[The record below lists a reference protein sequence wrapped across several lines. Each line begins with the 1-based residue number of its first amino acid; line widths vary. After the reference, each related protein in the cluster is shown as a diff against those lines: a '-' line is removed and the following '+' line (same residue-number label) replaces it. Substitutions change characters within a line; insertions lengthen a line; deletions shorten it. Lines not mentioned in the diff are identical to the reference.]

1 MSNDSG
7 KTSHIEIVQNP
18 DVIEFLKSCS
28 FMREPTGD
36 EIDEIISSFVSV
48 GDFSSETLPENLI
61 TVNSSSYEAHVREDI
76 PYTNVGYIKLVTT
89 LLKNNELL
97 ALAKDKFID
106 PFRVAKLM
114 DEKETIPFVLPSSN
128 VKYEDCDTTVESFR
142 RALDDFFEKTRE
154 SKSDRRTSL
163 KSTLF
168 WLASCADGNDISK
181 IVLHKCP
188 YDDCDQ
194 SNVPV
199 LDIEEEQYCPKCGRR
214 IYATDR
220 LRLYEEVDDFA
231 PSNQG
236 ALGRLEKL
244 LRHVYLAHLLRMV
257 RLNNRENSLKV
268 LNDLAI
274 IINGPLAV
282 MGTAA
287 WIHGCLMKIINE
299 INVEMRNKGYSDL
312 LIIGVINEGQM
323 ISAYANLIRK
333 HILNET
339 ILCVSDEFRDKY
351 INYNRQPSSTTFGS
365 ETYYGQDFIWKTSN
379 GNIIIFDLPY
389 FTKDK
394 SSKHSFKTE
403 KSDYTKYKN
412 LYRALRLLQEM
423 RSDMD
428 SASITPLVISK
439 QYTAISMEPGS
450 KVLDL
455 LSKNHIIE

>member
-1 MSNDSG
+1 MNNDSG

-168 WLASCADGNDISK
+168 WLASYADGNDIRK
-181 IVLHKCP
+181 IVIVASGSSYHCARFAADLFG
-188 YDDCDQ
+188 
-194 SNVPV
+194 SIAN
-199 LDIEEEQYCPKCGRR
+199 IEARA
-214 IYATDR
+214 IYSS
-220 LRLYEEVDDFA
+220 EF
-231 PSNQG
+231 
-236 ALGRLEKL
+236 L
-244 LRHVYLAHLLRMV
+244 LKSVV
-257 RLNNRENSLKV
+257 
-268 LNDLAI
+268 
-274 IINGPLAV
+274 
-282 MGTAA
+282 
-287 WIHGCLMKIINE
+287 
-299 INVEMRNKGYSDL
+299 
-312 LIIGVINEGQM
+312 
-323 ISAYANLIRK
+323 
-333 HILNET
+333 
-339 ILCVSDEFRDKY
+339 
-351 INYNRQPSSTTFGS
+351 PSSNDILYIFITQSG
-365 ETYYGQDFIWKTSN
+365 ETSDTNSALNKAKECGMRTLCITNRKDSTIW
-379 GNIIIFDLPY
+379 
-389 FTKDK
+389 
-394 SSKHSFKTE
+394 FKYSRNTMVW
-403 KSDYTKYKN
+403 KILK
-412 LYRALRLLQEM
+412 L
-423 RSDMD
+423 
-428 SASITPLVISK
+428 
-439 QYTAISMEPGS
+439 
-450 KVLDL
+450 
-455 LSKNHIIE
+455 

>member
-1 MSNDSG
+1 MNNDTG
-7 KTSHIEIVQNP
+7 KTSHVEIVQNP
-18 DVIEFLKSCS
+18 DVVEFLKSCS

-36 EIDEIISSFVSV
+36 EVDEIINSFIPVENFE
-48 GDFSSETLPENLI
+48 DENLPENLI
-61 TVNSSSYEAHVREDI
+61 TINSSSYEAHVRNDI
-76 PYTNVGYIKLVTT
+76 PYTNIGYVKLVTT

-97 ALAKDKFID
+97 ELARDKFID

-142 RALDDFFEKTRE
+142 RALDNFFENTRE
-154 SKSDRRTSL
+154 KKQERNTSL
-163 KSTLF
+163 KSTLH
-168 WLASCADGNDISK
+168 WLASYADSNDVDK
-181 IVLHKCP
+181 IILPKCP
-188 YDDCDQ
+188 YDDC
-194 SNVPV
+194 SGNNIIVY
-199 LDIEEEQYCPKCGRR
+199 DIEEAQFCPQCGKR

-236 ALGRLEKL
+236 VLGRFEKL
-244 LRHVYLAHLLRMV
+244 MRHIYLAHLLRLI
-257 RLNNRENSLKV
+257 RLNNKETSLKV

-287 WIHGCLMKIINE
+287 WVHGCLMKIINE
-299 INVEMRNKGYSDL
+299 INVELRSRGYNDL
-312 LIIGVINEGQM
+312 LIVGIINEGQT
-323 ISAYANLIRK
+323 IWSYANLIHR
-333 HILNET
+333 HIPKQT

-351 INYNRQPSSTTFGS
+351 INYNRQASSTTFGA
-365 ETYYGQDFIWKTSN
+365 ETYYGQDFIWKTQN
-379 GNIIIFDLPY
+379 DNIMIFDLPY

-394 SSKHSFKTE
+394 SNKNFFKTE
-403 KSDYTKYKN
+403 KSNYTKYNN
-412 LYRALRLLQEM
+412 LSRALCLLQDM

-428 SASITPLVISK
+428 NSSITPLVVSK

-455 LSKNHIIE
+455 LSKNLII